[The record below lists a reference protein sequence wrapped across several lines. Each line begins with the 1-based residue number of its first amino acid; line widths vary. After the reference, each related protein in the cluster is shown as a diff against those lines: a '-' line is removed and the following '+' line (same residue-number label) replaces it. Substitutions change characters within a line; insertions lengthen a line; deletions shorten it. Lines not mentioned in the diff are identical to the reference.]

1 MRSFLL
7 LFVFL
12 MLTALVNG
20 QSLDELRKKKQK
32 TNEQIKYTTKLLEEA
47 KKNQTKT
54 LNKFKILN
62 KQIELRTNL
71 ITGINSEVEVL
82 GGFID
87 QNAWLV
93 SSLNADLEELKK
105 EYAKMIVFAQKNQTN
120 YSKLLFVLSSNSF
133 NQAYKR
139 IMYLRQYTEY
149 RKRQAELIQW
159 IRDLIQVKVSRL
171 QLQRAEKEM
180 LLQSKQQE
188 ANQLTK
194 EKKQQG
200 QYLTTLQKKQK
211 EFERKL
217 KEQQQIEAQLS
228 NEIQKIVEEEIRK
241 ARERARELAREKAK
255 EAARQLGKQSG
266 KTSGKPSGKQTVKP
280 SESTSYEMT
289 PEEKLAS
296 GQFEQNKHR
305 LPWPVE
311 RGVITDHFG
320 VHEHPVLKNI
330 QVKNNGIDI
339 STVHGVKARAIF
351 AGEVSRVF
359 MVTGGNMAV
368 IIRHGKYLTVYS
380 NLVNVQ
386 VKSGDKVSIKQTI
399 GTIGTDGDDDKTV
412 LKFQIWRENAK
423 LDPEDWIAR

>member
-7 LFVFL
+7 LIVL
-12 MLTALVNG
+12 LLLTALVNG
-20 QSLDELRKKKQK
+20 QSLDALRKKKQK
-32 TNEQIKYTTKLLEEA
+32 TNEEIQYTTKLLEEA

-54 LNKFKILN
+54 LNKYKILN

-71 ITGINSEVEVL
+71 ITGINSEVGVL
-82 GGFID
+82 ADFID

-93 SSLNADLEELKK
+93 SSLNSDLEQLKN

-159 IRDLIQVKVSRL
+159 IRDLIQVKMTRL
-171 QLQRAEKEM
+171 QLQRAEKET
-180 LLQSKQQE
+180 LLQSKKHE
-188 ANQLTK
+188 ADQLNK

-211 EFERKL
+211 EFEKKL
-217 KEQQQIEAQLS
+217 KEQQKIEAQLS
-228 NEIQKIVEEEIRK
+228 NEIQKIIEEEVRK
-241 ARERARELAREKAK
+241 AREREKAK
-255 EAARQLGKQSG
+255 E
-266 KTSGKPSGKQTVKP
+266 KQTGVK
-280 SESTSYEMT
+280 SSGTAKYEMT

-296 GQFEQNKHR
+296 GQFEQNKRR

-311 RGVITDHFG
+311 RGIITDHFG

-330 QVKNNGIDI
+330 QVKNNGVDI
-339 STVHGVKARAIF
+339 STAQGVKARAVF

-399 GTIGTDGDDDKTV
+399 GTIGTDGDDEKTV
-412 LKFQIWRENAK
+412 LKFQIWKENEK
-423 LDPEDWIAR
+423 MNPEDWIAR

>member
-1 MRSFLL
+1 MRSLLL
-7 LFVFL
+7 LFISLFL
-12 MLTALVNG
+12 AVCVNG
-20 QSLDELRKKKQK
+20 QSLDELRQKKQK

-54 LNKFKILN
+54 LNKYNILN
-62 KQIELRTNL
+62 KQIELRSTL
-71 ITGINSEVEVL
+71 ITGINSEVTVL
-82 GGFID
+82 SGFID

-93 SSLNADLEELKK
+93 ASLNSDLDELKK

-139 IMYLRQYTEY
+139 IMYLKQYTEY

-171 QLQRAEKEM
+171 QLQKAEKEV
-180 LLQSKQQE
+180 LLETKKQE
-188 ANQLTK
+188 ADKLTK

-200 QYLTTLQKKQK
+200 QYLTSLQKQQK
-211 EFERKL
+211 EFEKKL
-217 KEQQQIEAQLS
+217 KEQQRIESQLS
-228 NEIQKIVEEEIRK
+228 REIQKIIEEEIRK
-241 ARERARELAREKAK
+241 ARQREQEKAK
-255 EAARQLGKQSG
+255 Q
-266 KTSGKPSGKQTVKP
+266 TGKPSTGTTK
-280 SESTSYEMT
+280 YEMT

-296 GQFEQNKHR
+296 GQFEQNKRR

-339 STVHGVKARAIF
+339 STVQGMRARAVF

-359 MVTGGNMAV
+359 MVTGGNYAV

-380 NLVNVQ
+380 NLINVQ

-399 GTIGTDGDDDKTV
+399 GTIGTDTDDESKTV
-412 LKFQIWRENAK
+412 LKFQIWRENEK
-423 LDPEDWIAR
+423 MNPEDWIAR

>member
-7 LFVFL
+7 LLVLL
-12 MLTALVNG
+12 MLAALVNG

-71 ITGINSEVEVL
+71 ITGINSEVGVL
-82 GGFID
+82 ADFID

-93 SSLNADLEELKK
+93 ASLNADLEELKG
-105 EYAKMIVFAQKNQTN
+105 EYARMIVYAQKNQTN
-120 YSKLLFVLSSNSF
+120 YDKLLFVLSSNSF

-171 QLQRAEKEM
+171 QLQRAEKET
-180 LLQSKQQE
+180 LLQSKKRE
-188 ANQLTK
+188 ADQLTK
-194 EKKQQG
+194 EKTQQG

-211 EFERKL
+211 EFEKKL
-217 KEQQQIEAQLS
+217 REQQQIEAQLS
-228 NEIQKIVEEEIRK
+228 NEIQKIVEEEVRK
-241 ARERARELAREKAK
+241 ARERARELARAK
-255 EAARQLGKQSG
+255 EAAN
-266 KTSGKPSGKQTVKP
+266 KTGKPSTKT
-280 SESTSYEMT
+280 SESTGYEMT

-296 GQFEQNKHR
+296 GQFEQNKRR

-320 VHEHPVLKNI
+320 IHEHPILKNI

-339 STVHGVKARAIF
+339 STGQGVKARAVF

-386 VKSGDKVSIKQTI
+386 VKSGDKVAIKQTI
-399 GTIGTDGDDDKTV
+399 GTIGTDGDDEKTV
-412 LKFQIWRENAK
+412 LKFQIWKENVK
-423 LDPEDWIAR
+423 MDPEDWIAR

>member
-1 MRSFLL
+1 MRGFLL
-7 LFVFL
+7 LSIFL
-12 MLTALVNG
+12 VLTFLVNG

-47 KKNQTKT
+47 KKNETKT

-71 ITGINSEVEVL
+71 ITGINSEVGVL
-82 GGFID
+82 ADFID

-93 SSLNADLEELKK
+93 ASLNADMEGLKK
-105 EYAKMIVFAQKNQTN
+105 EYAQMIVFAQRNQTN
-120 YSKLLFVLSSNSF
+120 YNKLLFVLSSNSF

-159 IRDLIQVKVSRL
+159 IRDLVQVKVSRL
-171 QLQRAEKEM
+171 QLQRVEKET
-180 LLQSKQQE
+180 LLQSKKQE
-188 ANQLTK
+188 ADQLNK

-211 EFERKL
+211 EFEKKL
-217 KEQQQIEAQLS
+217 REQQQIEAQLS
-228 NEIQKIVEEEIRK
+228 NEIQKIVEEEVRK

-255 EAARQLGKQSG
+255 EAAKQSG
-266 KTSGKPSGKQTVKP
+266 KPAGKPTTKSNEP
-280 SESTSYEMT
+280 TSYEMT

-339 STVHGVKARAIF
+339 STVQGVKARAVF

-380 NLVNVQ
+380 NLVNIQ

-399 GTIGTDGDDDKTV
+399 GTIGTDNDDESKTV
-412 LKFQIWRENAK
+412 LKFQIWKENEK
-423 LDPEDWIAR
+423 QNPEDWIAR

>member
-7 LFVFL
+7 LSL
-12 MLTALVNG
+12 LILLTSLVNG

-32 TNEQIKYTTKLLEEA
+32 TNDDIKYTTKLLEEA

-54 LNKFKILN
+54 LNKYNILN
-62 KQIELRTNL
+62 KQIELRTTL
-71 ITGINSEVEVL
+71 ITGINSEVTVIS
-82 GGFID
+82 GFID

-93 SSLNADLEELKK
+93 TSLNNDLEELKK
-105 EYAKMIVFAQKNQTN
+105 EYAQMIVFAQKNQTN

-139 IMYLRQYTEY
+139 IMYLKQYTEY

-180 LLQSKQQE
+180 LLQSKKQE
-188 ANQLTK
+188 ADKLTK

-228 NEIQKIVEEEIRK
+228 REIQKIIEEEIRK
-241 ARERARELAREKAK
+241 AREREKEKAK
-255 EAARQLGKQSG
+255 Q
-266 KTSGKPSGKQTVKP
+266 TGKPASGTTK
-280 SESTSYEMT
+280 YEMT

-296 GQFEQNKHR
+296 GQFEQNKRR

-339 STVHGVKARAIF
+339 STVQGMKARAVF

-359 MVTGGNMAV
+359 MVTGGNYAV

-386 VKSGDKVSIKQTI
+386 VKSGDKVTIKQTI
-399 GTIGTDGDDDKTV
+399 GTIGTDTDDESKTV
-412 LKFQIWRENAK
+412 LKFQIWRENEK
-423 LDPEDWIAR
+423 MDPESWIAR

>member
-1 MRSFLL
+1 MRSFLFLSVL
-7 LFVFL
+7 LLLAATVS
-12 MLTALVNG
+12 G

-32 TNEQIKYTTKLLEEA
+32 TNEQIKYTSKLLEES

-54 LNKFKILN
+54 LNKYNILN

-71 ITGINSEVEVL
+71 ITGINSEVTVL
-82 GGFID
+82 AGFID

-93 SSLNADLEELKK
+93 ASLNTDLEELKK
-105 EYAKMIVFAQKNQTN
+105 EYARMIVFAQKNQTN

-139 IMYLRQYTEY
+139 IVYLKQYSEY

-188 ANQLTK
+188 ADKLTK

-211 EFERKL
+211 EFEKKL

-228 NEIQKIVEEEIRK
+228 NAIQKIVEEEIRK

-255 EAARQLGKQSG
+255 EAARQTGKTPGKQSA
-266 KTSGKPSGKQTVKP
+266 KPT
-280 SESTSYEMT
+280 ESTSYEMT

-296 GQFEQNKHR
+296 GQFEQNRHR

-339 STVHGVKARAIF
+339 STAQGVKARAVF

-359 MVTGGNMAV
+359 MVTGGNWAV

-386 VKSGDKVSIKQTI
+386 VKSGDKVAIKQTI
-399 GTIGTDGDDDKTV
+399 GTIGTDTDDESKTV
-412 LKFQIWRENAK
+412 LKFQIWRENEK
-423 LDPEDWIAR
+423 MDPEGWIAR

>member
-7 LFVFL
+7 LLVFL
-12 MLTALVNG
+12 MLAALVNG

-71 ITGINSEVEVL
+71 ITGINSEVGVL
-82 GGFID
+82 ADFID

-93 SSLNADLEELKK
+93 SSLNADLEELKS
-105 EYAKMIVFAQKNQTN
+105 EYARMIVYTQKNQTN
-120 YSKLLFVLSSNSF
+120 YDKLLFVLSSNSF

-171 QLQRAEKEM
+171 QLQRAEKET
-180 LLQSKQQE
+180 LLESKKRE
-188 ANQLTK
+188 ADQLTK
-194 EKKQQG
+194 EKTQQG

-211 EFERKL
+211 EFEKKL
-217 KEQQQIEAQLS
+217 REQQQIEAQLS
-228 NEIQKIVEEEIRK
+228 NEIQKIVEEEVRK
-241 ARERARELAREKAK
+241 ARERARELARAK
-255 EAARQLGKQSG
+255 EAAN
-266 KTSGKPSGKQTVKP
+266 KTGKPSTKT
-280 SESTSYEMT
+280 SESTGYEMT

-296 GQFEQNKHR
+296 GQFEQNKRR

-320 VHEHPVLKNI
+320 IHEHPVLKNI

-339 STVHGVKARAIF
+339 STSQGVKARAVF

-359 MVTGGNMAV
+359 MVAGGNMAV

-386 VKSGDKVSIKQTI
+386 VKSGDKVAIKQTI
-399 GTIGTDGDDDKTV
+399 GTIGTDGDDEKTV
-412 LKFQIWRENAK
+412 LKFQIWKENVK
-423 LDPEDWIAR
+423 MDPEDWIAR

>member
-7 LFVFL
+7 LFAFL
-12 MLTALVNG
+12 LLAALANG

-62 KQIELRTNL
+62 KQIELRTTL
-71 ITGINSEVEVL
+71 ITGINSEVGVL
-82 GGFID
+82 ADFID

-93 SSLNADLEELKK
+93 ASLNADLEGLKK
-105 EYAKMIVFAQKNQTN
+105 EYAQMIVFAQRNQTN

-139 IMYLRQYTEY
+139 IVYLRQYTEY

-171 QLQRAEKEM
+171 QLQRAEKET
-180 LLQSKQQE
+180 LLLSKKQE
-188 ANQLTK
+188 ADQLNK

-200 QYLTTLQKKQK
+200 QYLTTLQQKQK
-211 EFERKL
+211 EFEKKL
-217 KEQQQIEAQLS
+217 REQQQIEAQLS
-228 NEIQKIVEEEIRK
+228 NEIQKIVEEEVRK
-241 ARERARELAREKAK
+241 ARERARELARAK
-255 EAARQLGKQSG
+255 EAAKQTGKPA
-266 KTSGKPSGKQTVKP
+266 GKPSAKP
-280 SESTSYEMT
+280 AESTSYEMT

-296 GQFEQNKHR
+296 GQFEQNKRR

-330 QVKNNGIDI
+330 QVKNNGVDI
-339 STVHGVKARAIF
+339 STAQGVKARAVF

-399 GTIGTDGDDDKTV
+399 GTIGTDGDDEKTV
-412 LKFQIWRENAK
+412 LKFQIWKENEK
-423 LDPEDWIAR
+423 MDPEGWIAR

>member
-7 LFVFL
+7 LIVFVI
-12 MLTALVNG
+12 LTVLANG

-47 KKNQTKT
+47 KTNQKKT
-54 LNKFKILN
+54 LNKYKILN
-62 KQIELRTNL
+62 KQIELRKNL

-93 SSLNADLEELKK
+93 SSLNSDLEQLKK
-105 EYAKMIVFAQKNQTN
+105 EYAQMIVFAQKNQTN
-120 YSKLLFVLSSNSF
+120 YSKMLFVLSSNSF

-159 IRDLIQVKVSRL
+159 IRDLIQVKVSSL

-180 LLQSKQQE
+180 LLQSKKQE
-188 ANQLTK
+188 AGQLDK

-200 QYLTTLQKKQK
+200 QYLTTLQQKQK
-211 EFERKL
+211 EFEKKL
-217 KEQQQIEAQLS
+217 KEQQKIEAQLS
-228 NEIQKIVEEEIRK
+228 NEIQKIVEEEVRK
-241 ARERARELAREKAK
+241 ARERARELAREREKEEAK
-255 EAARQLGKQSG
+255 R
-266 KTSGKPSGKQTVKP
+266 TGKPITKS
-280 SESTSYEMT
+280 SEPTGYEMT

-296 GQFEQNKHR
+296 GQFEQNKRR

-320 VHEHPVLKNI
+320 IHEHPVLKNI

-339 STVHGVKARAIF
+339 STAQGTKARSVF

-359 MVTGGNMAV
+359 MVAGGNMAV

-386 VKSGDKVSIKQTI
+386 VKSGDKVSIKQSI
-399 GTIGTDGDDDKTV
+399 GTIGTDVDDDKTV
-412 LKFQIWRENAK
+412 LKFQIWRENEK
-423 LDPEDWIAR
+423 MDPEGWIAR

>member
-7 LFVFL
+7 LSAFL
-12 MLTALVNG
+12 LLTALVNG
-20 QSLDELRKKKQK
+20 QSLDELRMKKQK

-71 ITGINSEVEVL
+71 ITGINSEVGVL
-82 GGFID
+82 ADFID

-93 SSLNADLEELKK
+93 ASLNADLDGLKK
-105 EYAKMIVFAQKNQTN
+105 EYAQMIVFAQRNQTN

-171 QLQRAEKEM
+171 QLQRAEKET
-180 LLQSKQQE
+180 LLLSKKQE
-188 ANQLTK
+188 ADQLNK

-211 EFERKL
+211 EFEKKL
-217 KEQQQIEAQLS
+217 REQQQIEAQLS
-228 NEIQKIVEEEIRK
+228 NEIQKIVEEEVRK
-241 ARERARELAREKAK
+241 ARERARELARAK
-255 EAARQLGKQSG
+255 EAA
-266 KTSGKPSGKQTVKP
+266 KPSGKPTGKQSAKP

-296 GQFEQNKHR
+296 GQFEQNKRR

-339 STVHGVKARAIF
+339 STAQGVKARAVF

-399 GTIGTDGDDDKTV
+399 GTIGTDGDDEKTV
-412 LKFQIWRENAK
+412 LKFQIWKENEK
-423 LDPEDWIAR
+423 MDPEGWIAR

>member
-7 LFVFL
+7 LSVL
-12 MLTALVNG
+12 LLLTALANG

-71 ITGINSEVEVL
+71 ITGINSEVGVL
-82 GGFID
+82 ADFID

-93 SSLNADLEELKK
+93 ASLNADLEGLKK
-105 EYAKMIVFAQKNQTN
+105 EYAQMIVFAQRNQTN
-120 YSKLLFVLSSNSF
+120 YSKLLFVLSSGSF

-139 IMYLRQYTEY
+139 IVYLRQYTEY
-149 RKRQAELIQW
+149 RHRQAELIQW

-171 QLQRAEKEM
+171 QLQRAEKET
-180 LLQSKQQE
+180 LLKSKKQE
-188 ANQLTK
+188 ATQLTK

-200 QYLTTLQKKQK
+200 QYLTTLQKQQK
-211 EFERKL
+211 EFEKKL
-217 KEQQQIEAQLS
+217 REQQQIEAQLS
-228 NEIQKIVEEEIRK
+228 NEIQKIVEEEVRK
-241 ARERARELAREKAK
+241 ARERARELARAK
-255 EAARQLGKQSG
+255 EAAKP
-266 KTSGKPSGKQTVKP
+266 TGKPAGKSTAKP
-280 SESTSYEMT
+280 AESTSYEMT
-289 PEEKLAS
+289 PEEKIAS

-320 VHEHPVLKNI
+320 VHEHPILKNI
-330 QVKNNGIDI
+330 QVKNNGVDI
-339 STVHGVKARAIF
+339 STAQGVKARAVF

-412 LKFQIWRENAK
+412 LKFQIWKENLK
-423 LDPEDWIAR
+423 MDPEDWIAR

>member
-7 LFVFL
+7 LIVFL
-12 MLTALVNG
+12 MLAILVNG

-71 ITGINSEVEVL
+71 ITGINSEVGVL
-82 GGFID
+82 ADFID

-93 SSLNADLEELKK
+93 ASLNSDLEELKS
-105 EYAKMIVFAQKNQTN
+105 EYARMIVYAQRNQTN
-120 YSKLLFVLSSNSF
+120 YDKLLFVLSSNSF

-171 QLQRAEKEM
+171 QLQRAEKET
-180 LLQSKQQE
+180 LLQSKKRE
-188 ANQLTK
+188 ADQLTK
-194 EKKQQG
+194 EKTQQG

-211 EFERKL
+211 EFEKKL
-217 KEQQQIEAQLS
+217 REQQQIEAQLS
-228 NEIQKIVEEEIRK
+228 NEIQKIVEEEVRK
-241 ARERARELAREKAK
+241 ARERARELARAK
-255 EAARQLGKQSG
+255 EAAN
-266 KTSGKPSGKQTVKP
+266 KTGKPSTKSP
-280 SESTSYEMT
+280 ASTGYEMT

-296 GQFEQNKHR
+296 GQFEQNKRR

-320 VHEHPVLKNI
+320 IHEHPVLKNI

-339 STVHGVKARAIF
+339 STAQGVRARAVF

-386 VKSGDKVSIKQTI
+386 VKSGDKVAIKQTI
-399 GTIGTDGDDDKTV
+399 GTIGTDGDDEKTV
-412 LKFQIWRENAK
+412 LKFQIWKENVK
-423 LDPEDWIAR
+423 MDPEDWIAR